1 MNLIYYNEFANE
13 LLERFIVASFKG
25 KLVYIGI
32 NKNNISDFAYMT
44 SLKIKK
50 DIASNKEAISQI
62 KEYFARERKTFDIE
76 TEFLIGSEFQ
86 RKVWNELAKIPYGK
100 TISYKQLANNIG
112 NPNASRAVGNANS
125 KNPIPVIFPCHRVIN
140 SDGGLGGFS
149 GGVKIKEFLLNL
161 EFAN

>member
-1 MNLIYYNEFANE
+1 M
-13 LLERFIVASFKG
+13 ASFKG

-32 NKNNISDFAYMT
+32 NENNINDVACMT
-44 SLKIKK
+44 SLKVKK
-50 DIASNKEAISQI
+50 DINSNKEAISQI
-62 KEYFARERKTFDIE
+62 KEYLARERKTFNIE